1 MVKGNEFIM
10 KDGSAIE
17 FESVA
22 RLDKR
27 VDVDYFENG
36 GILPYVLRKIVSKT
50 DTTA

>member
-1 MVKGNEFIM
+1 MVKGNEFIR

-17 FESVA
+17 FEAVA

-36 GILPYVLRKIVSKT
+36 GILPFVLRRILKETS
-50 DTTA
+50 